1 MLMEPE
7 HPENVSEGKLRK
19 CDGGGTDGGGTD
31 GDTEDGDTRSRW
43 RYKFIDFLV
52 FPVIALS

>member
-7 HPENVSEGKLRK
+7 HPENVSEGKLGK
-19 CDGGGTDGGGTD
+19 CDGGGTD

-43 RYKFIDFLV
+43 RYRFIDFLV